1 MEIVEICDEVR
12 QPVPEVIDD
21 HITRYI
27 LRRGYRGAIKAAK
40 VALTRLQENL
50 AKLMTFFVR
59 LS

>member
-1 MEIVEICDEVR
+1 MDIVDIYDEVR
-12 QPVPEVIDD
+12 RPVPKVIGDC
-21 HITRYI
+21 ITRYI

-50 AKLMTFFVR
+50 AKLMMFFVW